1 MSFDDDDSYGRF
13 PRDDDYYRSYAEER
27 FYKDL
32 ENRQREA
39 RYIKELNRDLT
50 DSIAKLPTKKEAL
63 SIPKLTDED
72 AKALKKF
79 AKNQLTPMDDE
90 EYYIAMQKADPYRSE
105 FNAKFMT
112 NPFQDR
118 NRTDPAIVAEK
129 AKPASPMYS
138 RTEQILKEALE
149 TAKVKIKEQDALLQE
164 QNEML
169 TQLLDVPTV
178 RGYVISTKSDKVLVT
193 TPDGLAEV
201 KFPFAKVNGKELG
214 NLIHEGV
221 MVRLQ
226 TEPVYAIVDVLD
238 TQDITGDILIATK
251 NGKDGEVEV
260 DFQGT
265 ARVIRF
271 GLRVKTPEVGERL
284 LVDEKC
290 NIVLKNLGPDEKK
303 FSFLGIT
310 GVSWDDVGGL
320 KIAKEE
326 LQDAVELP
334 FKHPELFKKYNKK
347 VTKGIL
353 LYGPPG
359 CGKTMLAKATATSL
373 SKAHGREQAETG
385 FIYVKGPEML
395 DKFVGNT
402 EAQIRSL
409 FARARKHQ
417 KKHGYP
423 AIIFIDEADALLGKR
438 GSRPNMGMESTVVPQ
453 FLAEMDGLDDSGAI
467 VLLATNRPDSLD
479 SAVTR
484 DGRIDQKVRVTR
496 PDQVGAID
504 IFKLYLKDKPIV
516 NVTVEDMAE
525 FAAGYL
531 FDTKYEMYKI
541 FSKQNPETRSFILSD
556 LVNGAM
562 IAGMV
567 EKAASLALRR
577 DMTYP
582 GGDVGLTLDD
592 LRAAADSLFTQ
603 NRDLNHEEEMK
614 EFIELNNLQVDDI
627 VKSRAH
633 LTA

>member
-1 MSFDDDDSYGRF
+1 MSFDDYDYDPF
-13 PRDDDYYRSYAEER
+13 WENEYYRSRERKYEEELDR
-27 FYKDL
+27 
-32 ENRQREA
+32 EREREA
-39 RYIKELNRDLT
+39 RFFKEQEARIFN
-50 DSIAKLPTKKEAL
+50 DSIVDKKAPL
-63 SIPKLTDED
+63 SLPKLSDGD
-72 AKALKKF
+72 VKALKNFSSK
-79 AKNQLTPMDDE
+79 QLREDDE
-90 EYYIAMQKADPYRSE
+90 FRLLDERARIANIYKTYNENSL
-105 FNAKFMT
+105 
-112 NPFQDR
+112 NPNYHKVPQP
-118 NRTDPAIVAEK
+118 TSLTK
-129 AKPASPMYS
+129 SASPMYS

-149 TAKVKIKEQDALLQE
+149 AAKVKIKEQDELLQE

-178 RGYVISTKSDKVLVT
+178 RGYVISTKFDKVLVT
-193 TPDGLAEV
+193 TPEGLAEV
-201 KFPFAKVNGKELG
+201 KFPYAKVNGKELG
-214 NLIHEGV
+214 SLIHEGV

-226 TEPVYAIVDVLD
+226 TDPVYAIVDVLD
-238 TQDITGDILIATK
+238 IQDITGDILIATK
-251 NGKDGEVEV
+251 NGTSDGEVEV

-271 GLRVKTPEVGERL
+271 GLKVKTPEIGERL

-290 NIVLKNLGPDEKK
+290 NIVLKNLGPDEQK
-303 FSFLGIT
+303 FSFQGVT
-310 GVSWDDVGGL
+310 GVSWEDVGGL
-320 KIAKEE
+320 LKAKQD

-395 DKFVGNT
+395 DKYIGNT
-402 EAQIRSL
+402 EAMIRSL
-409 FARARKHQ
+409 FSRARKHQ

-496 PDQVGAID
+496 PDQNGAID

-516 NVTVEDMAE
+516 NVTLEDMAE

-541 FSKQNPETRSFILSD
+541 FSKQSAETRSFVLSN

-577 DMTYP
+577 DMVTTSD
-582 GGDVGLTLDD
+582 DVGLTLDD
-592 LRAAADSLFTQ
+592 LREAADSLFTQ
-603 NRDLNHEEEMK
+603 NLDLNHEEEMK

-633 LTA
+633 LTV